1 MLIYILTNRTKP
13 QMERIDRFYQEQHG
27 MTVHQQVLDELS
39 GDFETFMLTLMRDQC
54 EADCYAL
61 NKAMKGAGTD
71 ELLITTIL
79 LNRSRAKV
87 MEIKERYQELF
98 GKDLMEQVKSEV
110 SGDYEKFL
118 VRILK
123 GLKRGSKKV
132 NWNAAE
138 NRAM

>member
-1 MLIYILTNRTKP
+1 
-13 QMERIDRFYQEQHG
+13 
-27 MTVHQQVLDELS
+27 
-39 GDFETFMLTLMRDQC
+39 
-54 EADCYAL
+54 
-61 NKAMKGAGTD
+61 MKGAGTD